1 MIDTKELRRGN
12 LIAVDGKIHEVQE
25 ITEYG
30 VDREYG
36 ETKYDSS
43 ELHPIPLSEDILLK
57 CGFEKNEDT
66 HIYYYKDLVRID
78 WFENS
83 PMIRFKAEVEEESND
98 YYVEFTNLKTQYLHQ
113 LQNQVY
119 FNTNEELTIN

>member
-1 MIDTKELRRGN
+1 MIQANELRLGN
-12 LIAVDGKIHEVQE
+12 LVIVNGETIEVSD
-25 ITEYG
+25 INSLG
-30 VDREYG
+30 INNEYG
-36 ETKYDSS
+36 ETKYYSS
-43 ELHPIPLSEDILLK
+43 DLHPIPLSEDILLK